1 MTEHEKKKLQNL
13 QEKIAQMK
21 QQEYVIISREKKR
34 QRNENTRRLIQL
46 GTIAEKHLNCPN
58 ITPPDFE
65 KILQQLFAV
74 AGVNEF
80 VEEIKKAL
88 P

>member
-1 MTEHEKKKLQNL
+1 MRA
-13 QEKIAQMK
+13 QE
-21 QQEYVIISREKKR
+21 QQIISREKKR
-34 QRNENTRRLIQL
+34 QHNENTRRLIQL
-46 GTIAEKHLNCPN
+46 GAIAEKHLNCTG

-74 AGVNEF
+74 AGVNDF